1 MGALA
6 EGCIFPPNMS
16 WMGYVDNTADAT
28 ATSKP
33 YVSYSP
39 LDLYNDGHASGKKY
53 AMVNIAEFICPG
65 CANSATAMGT
75 ATAGGVTEGASVDQA
90 GGILVEVLE
99 TAYFGVPTMS
109 DLNMWADKYMLHFTT
124 VTDLSSSLT
133 TYNTLGRRDQA
144 YIIDLTT
151 MKVIKYINGSI
162 ANAGSGNSGPTGM
175 AYMHM
180 LLGK

>member
-1 MGALA
+1 
-6 EGCIFPPNMS
+6 MS
-16 WMGYVDNTADAT
+16 WMGYVDNTADAP

-53 AMVNIAEFICPG
+53 AMVNVAEFLCPG

-75 ATAGGVTEGASVDQA
+75 ATDGGETEGASVDQA

-99 TAYFGVPTMS
+99 TASFGVPTKANLDS
-109 DLNMWADKYMLHFTT
+109 WAGKYMLYNTT

-133 TYNTLGRRDQA
+133 TYNTLGHRDQA
-144 YIIDLTT
+144 YIIDLAT
-151 MKVIKYINGSI
+151 MKVLKVFTGSVV
-162 ANAGSGNSGPTGM
+162 NSGSLNSGPSGM